1 MKDNLYAKGISSQ
14 IVLGLLVILMG
25 LLFLLDNL
33 DLIEIRR
40 VISFWPAVFI
50 IAGIVKLFD
59 TQTRSGQLAGGGLV
73 GLGLVMTLDRLGIID
88 FDIRTLW
95 PLFLIGAGGVLL
107 YKAFDA
113 RRATAGGSLKDDH
126 GPGSDVVQAAAIL
139 GGFVRRV
146 TTQNFRGGEITAV
159 MGGCEI
165 DLRSASIQEEAVINV
180 FAFWGGVTLKCPPDW
195 TVVLQG
201 TPIMGGFEE
210 KTVVPPHGQKRL
222 VIRGYAIMGGVEVRN

>member
-1 MKDNLYAKGISSQ
+1 MKDNPHAKGISSQ
-14 IVLGLLVILMG
+14 IVLGVLVIVMG

-50 IAGIVKLFD
+50 IAGTVKLLD
-59 TQTRSGQLAGGGLV
+59 AQSRGGQLAGAGLLGAGVLLVLDRV
-73 GLGLVMTLDRLGIID
+73 GLID
-88 FDIRTLW
+88 FDLRILW
-95 PLFLIGAGGVLL
+95 PLLLIGAGAVLL
-107 YKAFDA
+107 YKAFEA
-113 RRATAGGSLKDDH
+113 RRATAGGSLKDDP
-126 GPGSDVVQAAAIL
+126 GPGSDVVHATAIL

-146 TTQNFRGGEITAV
+146 TAQDFRGGEITAV

-201 TPIMGGFEE
+201 TPILGGLEE

-222 VIRGYAIMGGVEVRN
+222 VIRGYVIMGGVEVRN